1 VLQNLIEAA
10 PKICSAPNMSRHGR
24 FPTSARLFPV
34 DYVAGQWDF
43 EGMPVIARAPVK
55 VLAAY
60 KWVQAKLHRPL
71 LSELRAPNT
80 ESFRDAI
87 GGGSCKLRHRKQPRP
102 DDRKAKSRKVSS
114 PAIGRSASPPVQ
126 RFGITHHAPVGL
138 N

>member
-1 VLQNLIEAA
+1 
-10 PKICSAPNMSRHGR
+10 
-24 FPTSARLFPV
+24 
-34 DYVAGQWDF
+34 
-43 EGMPVIARAPVK
+43 MPVIARAPVK

-114 PAIGRSASPPVQ
+114 PAIGRSAFPACAAVWHNASRAGGAELGTGRQ
-126 RFGITHHAPVGL
+126 DSSYLARCT
-138 N
+138 